1 MQTVSAREL
10 LHALREHRVE
20 PGERDVLGRIPA
32 TREQE
37 SVFLYADSA
46 LAAARVRDLVAEAMR
61 QRAIPGQVTVWR
73 WHPLEER
80 WEDAAMPMP
89 STAQERAEEHE
100 RLTELED
107 EESSVAGYAE
117 WEVRVSL
124 ASHHDAIAL
133 AERLQGEGIS
143 LERHWRHLL
152 IGARDEDEAA
162 ALAERVRGEA
172 PEGSEIAAEGVG
184 APIWEAMH
192 PFAVF
197 GGIAN

>member
-1 MQTVSAREL
+1 MQTVSPREL

-20 PGERDVLGRIPA
+20 RGQRDVLGRIAA

-37 SVFLYADSA
+37 SVFLYADTA
-46 LAAARVRDLVAEAMR
+46 LAAARVRDLAGEVME
-61 QRAIPGQVTVWR
+61 QRGIAGQITVWR

-89 STAQERAEEHE
+89 ATARARVEEHE
-100 RLTELED
+100 RLTEMED

-124 ASHHDAIAL
+124 AGHRDAIAL
-133 AERLQGEGIS
+133 AERLEGEGVS
-143 LERHWRHLL
+143 LERHWRHIL

-162 ALAERVRGEA
+162 ALAERVRGQA
-172 PEGSEIAAEGVG
+172 PEGSEITAEGVG
-184 APIWEAMH
+184 VPIWEAMH

-197 GGIAN
+197 GGIAL